1 MNDREMMEV
10 ARRLDCIITLGENTA
25 DEVYGTDAVPT
36 GNADVIAG
44 DAAIITYCARHIAAS
59 LSASVPGF
67 ADTFH
72 RAKVAAMARAA
83 MLQQKKG
90 GAA

>member
-1 MNDREMMEV
+1 MNEREMMEV
-10 ARRLDCIITLGENTA
+10 ARRLDCIITLGENAA
-25 DEVYGTDAVPT
+25 DEVYGADAVPT
-36 GNADVIAG
+36 ENADVIAN
-44 DAAIITYCARHIAAS
+44 DAAIITDCARHIAAS

-67 ADTFH
+67 AGTFH
-72 RAKVAAMARAA
+72 RAKVAAMARAR